1 MAFEDLLKNYS
12 VLNSSPWDRPPELPV
27 PEPSALVNG
36 PNYGPGIRRS
46 LSQGMDLVEPDR
58 KAARNRTL
66 DNIGPML
73 AFLPLMLA
81 GTKNRKKGLAAFAS
95 AMANGITRERESQDA
110 LEVWRAEQLN
120 SRKTREAAAI
130 MEEIK
135 EARSMMKEA
144 AALDPAL
151 RGDMGFLTAYQAGD
165 ITYLA
170 RIGWKP
176 GVKEEPKHYEVITVN
191 GRKVVWDRQTGMVVR
206 DLGSAKEPGS
216 GVPREVKVPMMDV
229 TMGDGTVIKVAYDPA
244 DPANRSKWRQVGDSR
259 IPEPEPELSLS
270 EMHNIAAWVLGGKD
284 AYGVHFAGIVNLDTP
299 EEVEESLRNQ
309 YGGNPAFYRY
319 ARTLAFSD
327 PRVRKFYNRPPGST
341 PAAAPASAPAPSAG
355 SGGGISASLAAFRPG
370 GGAPQSAPAP
380 AVVPQQGFQAKAALL
395 LQQSGGDFE
404 KAKGLIASSRIPEE
418 DKAHI
423 LAALEQLRTVPR

>member
-58 KAARNRTL
+58 KAARSRAL

-135 EARSMMKEA
+135 EARSMMEKA
-144 AALDPAL
+144 AGLDPSLWGNAE
-151 RGDMGFLTAYQAGD
+151 FITAYQMGD
-165 ITYLA
+165 ITYLPRA
-170 RIGWKP
+170 GWKP
-176 GVKEEPKHYEVITVN
+176 PSKEERKSFQLAEIG
-191 GRKVVWDRQTGMVVR
+191 GRKVVFDPATGEVVR
-206 DLGSAKEPGS
+206 DVGSARIPGT
-216 GVPREVKVPMMDV
+216 GVPKQENPV
-229 TMGDGTVIKVAYDPA
+229 TVAEKAIFSYLMNGGDPA
-244 DPANRSKWRQVGDSR
+244 RLKPVEQSIAMKKGW
-259 IPEPEPELSLS
+259 IPEERGDIKRTDKDAIYRYVRGGTDLFGNRTEGLANLTKNAPEQARQALAVRYGEGTPEYQYALSLLMEDPTS
-270 EMHNIAAWVLGGKD
+270 PHYPVGG
-284 AYGVHFAGIVNLDTP
+284 A
-299 EEVEESLRNQ
+299 
-309 YGGNPAFYRY
+309 
-319 ARTLAFSD
+319 
-327 PRVRKFYNRPPGST
+327 
-341 PAAAPASAPAPSAG
+341 PAAAPKPAQTPTPSP
-355 SGGGISASLAAFRPG
+355 ITPG
-370 GGAPQSAPAP
+370 K
-380 AVVPQQGFQAKAALL
+380 FDAKAREILT
-395 LQQSGGDFE
+395 QFNGDVSAA
-404 KAKGLIASSRIPEE
+404 KAYIDGLSFRDEQNRAE
-418 DKAHI
+418 A
-423 LAALEQLRTVPR
+423 LAALMRVAGTPPR